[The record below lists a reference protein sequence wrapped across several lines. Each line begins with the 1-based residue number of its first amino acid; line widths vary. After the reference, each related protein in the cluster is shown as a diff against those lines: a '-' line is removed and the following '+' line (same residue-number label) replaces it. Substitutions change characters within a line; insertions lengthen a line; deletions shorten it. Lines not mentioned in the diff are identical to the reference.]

1 MIGEYTIEI
10 EVGINK
16 SEERFIR
23 TGQNIMIDIRRKPST
38 YGYGEVLNGRSR
50 KVNIGIK
57 KKEYHEFQRLIYKR
71 SIKEK

>member
-1 MIGEYTIEI
+1 
-10 EVGINK
+10 
-16 SEERFIR
+16 
-23 TGQNIMIDIRRKPST
+23 MIDIRRKPST

-57 KKEYHEFQRLIYKR
+57 KKESHEFQRLIYKR